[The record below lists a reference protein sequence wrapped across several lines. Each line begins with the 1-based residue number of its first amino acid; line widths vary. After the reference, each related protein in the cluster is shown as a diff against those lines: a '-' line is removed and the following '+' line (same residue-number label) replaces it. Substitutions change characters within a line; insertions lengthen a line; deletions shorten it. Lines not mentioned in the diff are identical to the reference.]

1 MNIIFLIFTLL
12 LFTPEKSKKLQLIG
26 EIKINHPTKVS
37 IDRVG
42 NIYVVDNSGQLN
54 RYNPKG
60 EHQLDYSPSK
70 PAEITLMESWQG
82 LRIFLFFRD
91 LQEYS
96 FLDRFLANQQGNY
109 EFINIGFVEMAAP
122 SYDNNIWLIDQTD
135 FSMKK
140 YGVYQKRTLSSTPFD
155 LLLNP
160 DQYEITFIKEYQNKV
175 YVSDKNSGILLFDN
189 FGNFIRKYNRPGIE
203 YFNFYDDK
211 IYFISEG
218 KIILIN
224 LYNDNRQEIT
234 LPTPVYYTHILIY
247 NGLYYLFTETNMQ
260 IYKLEKQE

>member
-1 MNIIFLIFTLL
+1 MNIIFIFLTLL
-12 LFTPEKSKKLQLIG
+12 LFTPTKYKELQFIG
-26 EIKINHPTKVS
+26 ETKINTPVKAS
-37 IDRVG
+37 IDRIG
-42 NIYVVDNSGQLN
+42 NVYVVDNTGQLF

-60 EHQLDYSPSK
+60 KQQLDYSPPI

-96 FLDRFLANQQGNY
+96 FLDRFLTNQQGNY
-109 EFINIGFVEMAAP
+109 NFTNVGFVEMAAP

-135 FSMKK
+135 FSLKK
-140 YGVYQKRTLSSTPFD
+140 YGVFQNETLSSTPFD

-160 DQYEITFIKEYQNKV
+160 DQYEITFIKEYHNKI

-189 FGNFIRKYNRPGIE
+189 FGNFIRKYDLPGIDF
-203 YFNFYDDK
+203 FNFYDDN
-211 IYFISEG
+211 IYFIYKG

-224 LYNDNRQEIT
+224 LYNDSRQEIT
-234 LPTPVYYTHILIY
+234 LPPQINGKLILIFD
-247 NGLYYLFTETNMQ
+247 GLYYLFTETSMQ
-260 IYKLEKQE
+260 IYRLQE